1 MFTKF
6 NRDFFSLFNRYCYRQ
21 IKLSITTLKWKKSI
35 IATSIIITGLV
46 LGIKQLGWLQFLE
59 LVTFDNMVSLQTDA
73 GADPRLLVVEITEA
87 DIKKQN
93 RWPISDRTLSQ
104 ALQKLQQ
111 SQPKVIGLDLYRDI
125 PQLPDRKSLLKELQA
140 SNVITIY
147 NLGDVNTEEISPI
160 PGITPERTGFN
171 DFVIDTDGVVRRNFL
186 YGYQGDDKFY
196 SFSLRLSLKY
206 LEKQGI
212 SLKVTPDALH
222 LGKTVFSPLTANSGG
237 YHNVDDTGYQILIDY
252 RSDGQIARRVSL
264 SQVLDGQVKP
274 EWVKDKVVLIG
285 TTATSIKDRF
295 LTPYTRNRLTN
306 PGTPGVLIHAQLV
319 SQILNTTLDKQ
330 PLFWFWSEWA
340 EVFWIWTWALI
351 GGYLGWKMRNMF
363 YQILTATIALG
374 VLTTICWGFFTQLAW
389 IPIIS
394 PALALLLTSASISAY
409 KLQYNRFHDFLTD
422 LPNRDFFLYH
432 LQLAIDNKKLFQK
445 SEFALLCLDL
455 DRFKLVNESY
465 GHEMGDLLLVDF
477 ASRLKTDVG
486 SKGII
491 ARVGGDEFAIL
502 MTNITDSSEAN
513 NLADRLQQKLSV
525 PFNHTNKEVFSS
537 ASIGIAFHQPEL
549 NQKAEELLRDGQTA
563 MYWAKDLGKAHQQ
576 VFATAMHTEVLKRV
590 RLETDMRRALEKEE
604 FYLNYQPIVS
614 LKTGNIVGFES
625 LVRWQHPEDGFI
637 SPGDF
642 IPIAEDTGLIIPLGK
657 WILESACHQL
667 SIWHT
672 QFPFDFPLIM
682 SINLSGHQLIQP
694 NLVAEIEKI
703 LQINRL
709 DGHSIK
715 LEITETVAM
724 QDVETVIL
732 ILQKLKSLNLQL
744 SIDDF
749 GTGYSSLSYLHR
761 FPINTLKVDRSFVSK
776 MGNTKEDSA
785 IVSTIIMLS
794 HTLNLDVVAEGIET
808 AAQQAKLQQLGCEYG
823 QGYLFSKPLDSHKA
837 TELLHKEF
845 SKQLSKKQNL
855 EALGNHPKAYYG
867 KDIT

>member
-1 MFTKF
+1 MLTKF
-6 NRDFFSLFNRYCYRQ
+6 TRNFLSLNSYCYRQ

-59 LVTFDNMVSLQTDA
+59 LVTFDNMVSLQTDV

-125 PQLPDRKSLLKELQA
+125 PQLPGRKSLLKELQA

-147 NLGDVNTEEISPI
+147 NLGDINTEEISPI
-160 PGITPERTGFN
+160 PNITPERIGFN

-222 LGKTVFSPLTANSGG
+222 LGNTVFSPLKVNSGG
-237 YHNVDDTGYQILIDY
+237 YQDVDDTGYQILIDY

-295 LTPYTRNRLTN
+295 LTPYARDRLHN

-319 SQILNTTLDKQ
+319 SQILRTTLDKQ
-330 PLFWFWSEWA
+330 PLFWYWSEWA
-340 EVFWIWTWALI
+340 EAFWIWTWALI

-363 YQILTATIALG
+363 YQILTTTVALG
-374 VLTTICWGFFTQLAW
+374 VLTCICWGFFSQLAW

-394 PALALLLTSASISAY
+394 PALALLLTSASISTY
-409 KLQYNRFHDFLTD
+409 KLKYNKLHDSLTD
-422 LPNRDFFLYH
+422 LPNRKLFLHH
-432 LQLAIDNKKLFQK
+432 LQLAIDNKKLFKK

-465 GHEMGDLLLVDF
+465 GHEMGDLLLIDF

-502 MTNITDSSEAN
+502 LKNITDNSEAN
-513 NLADRLQQKLSV
+513 HLADSLQQKLSM
-525 PFNHTNKEVFSS
+525 PFNNKSEEIFSS

-563 MYWAKDLGKAHQQ
+563 MYLAKGLGKARHQ
-576 VFATAMHTEVLKRV
+576 VFTTAMHTEVLKRL
-590 RLETDMRRALEKEE
+590 RLETDMRRALDKHE

-614 LKTGNIVGFES
+614 MKTGNIIGFES

-672 QFPFDFPLIM
+672 QFPFDLPLIM
-682 SINLSGHQLIQP
+682 SINLSGHQLTQP
-694 NLVAEIEKI
+694 NLVTEIEEI
-703 LQINRL
+703 LQRNGL
-709 DGHSIK
+709 DGQYLK

-724 QDVETVIL
+724 EDVETAIS

-761 FPINTLKVDRSFVSK
+761 FPINTLKVDRSFVNN
-776 MGNTKEDSA
+776 MGNTEEDSA
-785 IVSTIIMLS
+785 IVRTIITLS
-794 HTLNLDVVAEGIET
+794 HMLNLDVVAEGVET
-808 AAQQAKLQQLGCEYG
+808 AVQQAKLQQLGCEYG
-823 QGYLFSKPLDSHKA
+823 QGYLFSRPLDSNKA
-837 TELLHKEF
+837 TELLGREF
-845 SKQLSKKQNL
+845 SEQLSKKQKLASLRNQV
-855 EALGNHPKAYYG
+855 ETYYD
-867 KDIT
+867 KDRK

>member
-1 MFTKF
+1 M
-6 NRDFFSLFNRYCYRQ
+6 SLNTYCYRQ
-21 IKLSITTLKWKKSI
+21 IKLSIATLKWKKSI

-46 LGIKQLGWLQFLE
+46 LGIKQLGWLQYLE

-87 DIKKQN
+87 DIKKQK
-93 RWPISDRTLSQ
+93 RWPISDRTISQ

-111 SQPKVIGLDLYRDI
+111 AQPRVIGLDMYREI
-125 PQLPDRKSLLKELQA
+125 PQLPGRDALLKELQA
-140 SNVITIY
+140 PNVITIY

-160 PGITPERTGFN
+160 PGIPPERIGFN
-171 DFVIDTDGVVRRNFL
+171 DFVIDADGVVRRNFL

-222 LGKTVFSPLTANSGG
+222 LGQTVFLPLEANSGG
-237 YHNVDDTGYQILIDY
+237 YQNVDDTGYQVLINY
-252 RSDGQIARRVSL
+252 RSDRHIARRVSL

-295 LTPYTRNRLTN
+295 FTPYTRDRLTN
-306 PGTPGVLIHAQLV
+306 PGTPGVLIHAQLI
-319 SQILNTTLDKQ
+319 SQIFSTTLDKQ
-330 PLFWFWSEWA
+330 PLFWFWPEWV
-340 EVFWIWTWALI
+340 EGFWIWTWAVI

-363 YQILTATIALG
+363 YQIFIATVALG
-374 VLTTICWGFFTQLAW
+374 VLTSIYLGFFTQLAW
-389 IPIIS
+389 IPLIS
-394 PALALLLTSASISAY
+394 PALALLLTGATISAY
-409 KLQYNRFHDFLTD
+409 KLQYHRLHDSLTD
-422 LPNRDFFLYH
+422 LPNRELFLYR
-432 LQLAIDNKKLFQK
+432 LQLAIDNTKLLQK
-445 SEFALLCLDL
+445 SQCALLCLDI

-465 GHEMGDLLLVDF
+465 GYEMGDLLLLDF
-477 ASRLKTDVG
+477 ASRLKADVE
-486 SKGII
+486 SKGIV

-502 MTNITDSSEAN
+502 LENITDSSEAN
-513 NLADRLQQKLSV
+513 HLADSLQQKLSM
-525 PFNHTNKEVFSS
+525 PFNNKGKEIFSS

-549 NQKAEELLRDGQTA
+549 NHKAEELLRDGQTA
-563 MYWAKDLGKAHQQ
+563 MYLAKDLGKARHQ
-576 VFATAMHTEVLKRV
+576 VFATAMHTEVLKRL
-590 RLETDMRRALEKEE
+590 RLETDMRRALDKQE

-637 SPGDF
+637 SPGEF

-667 SIWHT
+667 SVWHT
-672 QFPFDFPLIM
+672 QFPFDVPLMM
-682 SINLSGHQLIQP
+682 SINLSGQQLTQP
-694 NLVAEIEKI
+694 NLVAEIEQI
-703 LQINRL
+703 LQTNRL

-724 QDVETVIL
+724 QDVETAIS

-749 GTGYSSLSYLHR
+749 GTGYSSLSYLNR

-776 MGNTKEDSA
+776 MGDTKEDAA
-785 IVSTIIMLS
+785 IVRTIIMLS
-794 HTLNLDVVAEGIET
+794 HILNLDVVAEGIET
-808 AAQQAKLQQLGCEYG
+808 VAQQVQLQQLGCEYG
-823 QGYLFSKPLDSHKA
+823 QGYLFSKPLDSKKA
-837 TELLHKEF
+837 TELLYNQFNE
-845 SKQLSKKQNL
+845 QLSKQKQ
-855 EALGNHPKAYYG
+855 
-867 KDIT
+867 I

>member
-1 MFTKF
+1 MFAKF
-6 NRDFFSLFNRYCYRQ
+6 NRDFFSLFNKYFYHQ
-21 IKLSITTLKWKKSI
+21 IKLSVTTLKWQQSM
-35 IATSIIITGLV
+35 IAISIIITGMV

-59 LVTFDNMVSLQTDA
+59 LVNFDAMVSLQKDT

-87 DIKKQN
+87 DIKKQK
-93 RWPISDRTLSQ
+93 RWPISDRTISQ

-111 SQPKVIGLDLYRDI
+111 SQPKVIGLDIYRDI
-125 PQLPDRKSLLKELQA
+125 PQLPGRKPLLKELQM

-147 NLGDVNTEEISPI
+147 SLGDVNTEEISPI
-160 PGITPERTGFN
+160 PGITSDRIGFN
-171 DFVIDTDGVVRRNFL
+171 DFVIDTDGVVRRNLL
-186 YGYQGDDKFY
+186 YAYQGNDKYY
-196 SFSLRLSLKY
+196 SFALRLSLKY
-206 LEKQGI
+206 LETQDI
-212 SLKVTPDALH
+212 SLNMTPDALH
-222 LGKTVFSPLTANSGG
+222 LGKTPFPALGANSGG
-237 YHNVDDTGYQILIDY
+237 YQDIDDTGYQVLIDY
-252 RSDGQIARRVSL
+252 RSDGKTARRVSL
-264 SQVLDGQVKP
+264 SQLLDGQVKP
-274 EWVKDKVVLIG
+274 EWIKNKVVLIG

-295 LTPYTRNRLTN
+295 LTPYARNRLHN

-319 SQILNTTLDKQ
+319 SQILRTTLDKQ
-330 PLFWFWSEWA
+330 TLFWFWSEWV
-340 EVFWIWTWALI
+340 EVFWIWGWALI
-351 GGYLGWKMRNMF
+351 GGYLGWKTRNMF

-394 PALALLLTSASISAY
+394 PALALLLTSASISTY
-409 KLQYNRFHDFLTD
+409 KVQYNRLHDSLTD
-422 LPNRDFFLYH
+422 LPNRKLFLH
-432 LQLAIDNKKLFQK
+432 NLQLAIAHKKLFKK

-465 GHEMGDLLLVDF
+465 GYEMGDLLLVDF
-477 ASRLKTDVG
+477 ASRLKADVG

-502 MTNITDSSEAN
+502 VRNITDSSEVN
-513 NLADRLQQKLSV
+513 NLADSLQQKLSV
-525 PFNHTNKEVFSS
+525 PFNYKNKQVFSS

-549 NQKAEELLRDGQTA
+549 NHKADELLRDGQTA
-563 MYWAKDLGKAHQQ
+563 MYWAKDLGKANQQ
-576 VFATAMHTEVLKRV
+576 VFATAMHTQVIKRL

-614 LKTGNIVGFES
+614 METGNIIGFES

-672 QFPFDFPLIM
+672 QFPFDLPLIM
-682 SINLSGHQLIQP
+682 SINLSGHQLTQP
-694 NLVAEIEKI
+694 NLVTEIEQI
-703 LQINRL
+703 LQKNRL
-709 DGHSIK
+709 DGHNLK

-724 QDVETVIL
+724 QDVETAIS

-761 FPINTLKVDRSFVSK
+761 FPINTLKVDRSFVNN
-776 MGNTKEDSA
+776 MGNTEEDSA
-785 IVSTIIMLS
+785 IVRTIITLS
-794 HTLNLDVVAEGIET
+794 HMLNLDVVAEGVET
-808 AAQQAKLQQLGCEYG
+808 AIQQVKLQQLGCEYG
-823 QGYLFSKPLDSHKA
+823 QGYFFSRPLDSNKA
-837 TELLHKEF
+837 TELLQKQF
-845 SKQLSKKQNL
+845 SEQFSNKQKLASIRNL
-855 EALGNHPKAYYG
+855 VETYYG
-867 KDIT
+867 KDGK